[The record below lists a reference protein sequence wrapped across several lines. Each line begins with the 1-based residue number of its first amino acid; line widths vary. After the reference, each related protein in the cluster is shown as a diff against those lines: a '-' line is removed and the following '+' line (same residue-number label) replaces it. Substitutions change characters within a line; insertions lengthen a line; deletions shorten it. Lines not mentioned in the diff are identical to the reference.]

1 MPVIWSRR
9 SMAGSTAASDPR
21 PALGPVVPLLALGES
36 DQSCS
41 AKVTN
46 LVRPE

>member
-1 MPVIWSRR
+1 VVV
-9 SMAGSTAASDPR
+9 GVVR
-21 PALGPVVPLLALGES
+21 PARPQATGVAWQTIAGQRVMPLGES

-41 AKVTN
+41 AKVTT